1 LNSQRALKSTMKNI
15 FLALILIGLTP
26 KLYAQRPQGG
36 GPGNFTKLKIEGA
49 VIDKETQEP
58 LEYATI
64 SLVNERFPER
74 IQGGITDTKGK
85 FNLEVFPGKYDV
97 TVEYIGFDKIT
108 LKDKMIQSNVDL
120 GTFQLEIAA
129 EALEGVELVGE
140 RTEVEI
146 RLDKR
151 IYNVGKDITVRGGS
165 VADVLDNVPSVS
177 VDVEGNV
184 ALRGNENVRILI
196 NGKPSGLV
204 GLSGPQGLRSLP
216 AESIEKVEVVTSPSA
231 RYEASGTAGILNII
245 LKKEELEGFNGS
257 FIVNGGLPTTY
268 GGNATLNWR
277 TKKMNIFSTTSLRNS
292 ESRGGGIFESE
303 NFNPVSFVN
312 EDRDYQRNRNSVFFN
327 LGAEYYFDDK
337 TSLVVS
343 GFVRKSNNESNN
355 TTEIDNLNSAGVVID
370 QFGRY
375 QFEEELDN
383 SQQLT
388 ANFTKK
394 FDDKGHEL
402 IIEFQT
408 EASGENESDLAENT
422 RTFNQESDTTEDQK
436 RTLLQMDYVW
446 PVNENTQFELGYRGD
461 YSFQE
466 TDYNVFDLL
475 DSGRTVNNQL
485 TNFLGFTQNVNA
497 AYTQFGQKIDKF
509 SYLMGLRMEKTHIEI
524 DQKTADIYKEKD
536 YLDWFP
542 TLNFSF
548 EFTEKENITLG
559 YSRRIRRPRSWS
571 LNPFRSLTS
580 LTFFRQGNPD
590 LDPSYSNLFDFGYL
604 KRWDKFTFNGS
615 VYYQKATQVIERI
628 TESTGAFV
636 VVSEDPLIELPEFR
650 STSVNISENIRT
662 GTEFTLTYTPKR
674 KVRISGNFNI
684 FNSETIGSY
693 KGIALDREIV
703 SWFARINSSFPLPF
717 GINTQ
722 LNGFYFGPRAN
733 AQTESKGVVQ
743 FSGALNKPMFNDK
756 ATLSFRVSDILNS
769 SRRKSTTETAD
780 FRNYTEFQWRQPS
793 YIFTFTYRINERKMD
808 RRRNNRGGQ
817 FDGGGGEEPEF

>member
-1 LNSQRALKSTMKNI
+1 MKNKFFGLL
-15 FLALILIGLTP
+15 FLGLISTLF
-26 KLYAQRPQGG
+26 AQRPQGG
-36 GPGNFTKLKIEGA
+36 GPGNFSKLKLTGI
-49 VIDKETQEP
+49 VVDKETQKP
-58 LEYATI
+58 LEYTTI
-64 SLVNERFPER
+64 SLINKRFPER
-74 IQGGITDTKGK
+74 IQGGITDAKGN
-85 FNLEVFPGKYDV
+85 FNLEVFPGQY
-97 TVEYIGFDKIT
+97 TISIEYIGFDKINIENKV
-108 LKDKMIQSNVDL
+108 LRENEDL
-120 GTFQLEIAA
+120 GRIELEIAA
-129 EALEGVELVGE
+129 ETLQEVELVGE

-177 VDVEGNV
+177 VDVEGNI

-257 FIVNGGLPTTY
+257 FILNGGFPTTY

-277 TKKMNIFSTTSLRNS
+277 TKKLNLFSTTSLRNS

-303 NFNPVSFVN
+303 NFNPVRFVN
-312 EDRDYQRNRNSVFFN
+312 EDRDYQRFRNSIFFN
-327 LGAEYYFDDK
+327 LGAEYFFNDK
-337 TSLVVS
+337 TSLTVS

-355 TTEIDNLNSAGVVID
+355 TTEIENLNASGLVID
-370 QFGRY
+370 RFGRY
-375 QFEEELDN
+375 QFEEEVDN
-383 SQQLT
+383 SQQFT

-408 EASGENESDLAENT
+408 EASGEDESDLAENT
-422 RTFNQESDTTEDQK
+422 STFNQESETLEDQS

-446 PVNENTQFELGYRGD
+446 PVNENTQFELGYRGNF
-461 YSFQE
+461 STQE
-466 TDYNVFDLL
+466 TEYNVFDLL
-475 DSGRTVNNQL
+475 ESGRTPNVQL
-485 TNFLGFTQNVNA
+485 TNFLCFTQNFNA
-497 AYTQFGQKIDKF
+497 AYTQFGQKIEQF

-524 DQKTADIYKEKD
+524 DQRTSNIYKEKD
-536 YLDWFP
+536 YTDWFP
-542 TLNFSF
+542 TLNLSF
-548 EFTEKENITLG
+548 EFSEKENITLG

-580 LTFFRQGNPD
+580 LTFFREGNPD
-590 LDPSYSNLFDFGYL
+590 LDPSYSNLYDLGYL
-604 KRWDKFTFNGS
+604 KRWDKFTFIGS
-615 VYYQKATQVIERI
+615 IYYQKATQVIERI
-628 TESTGAFV
+628 TEATGELV
-636 VVSEDPLIELPEFR
+636 VVSEDPLVELPQFR
-650 STSVNISENIRT
+650 STSINLSENART

-674 KVRISGNFNI
+674 RVRISGNFNI

-693 KGIALDREIV
+693 KGVALDREII
-703 SWFARINSSFPLPF
+703 SWFARLNSSFPIPF

-722 LNGFYFGPRAN
+722 FNGFYFGPRAN
-733 AQTESKGVVQ
+733 AQTESKGVVT
-743 FSGALNKPMFNDK
+743 FSGALNKPLFNDK

-769 SRRKSTTETAD
+769 SKRKSTTETAD
-780 FRNYTEFQWRQPS
+780 FRNYTEFQWRQPT

-808 RRRNNRGGQ
+808 RRRNNRGQNFG
-817 FDGGGGEEPEF
+817 DGDEQPDF

>member
-1 LNSQRALKSTMKNI
+1 MKKN
-15 FLALILIGLTP
+15 LIACLLLGSLIN
-26 KLYAQRPQGG
+26 LYGQRPS
-36 GPGNFTKLKIEGA
+36 GPPNTGNAPKIKITGI
-49 VIDKETQEP
+49 VLDKETQEP
-58 LEYATI
+58 LEYATL
-64 SLVNERFPER
+64 SLVNENFPDR
-74 IQGGITDTKGK
+74 IQGGITDVNGK
-85 FNLEVFPGKYDV
+85 FDLEIFPGKYNV
-97 TVEYIGFDKIT
+97 TIEYIGFDKIT
-108 LKDKMIQSNVDL
+108 LLDRTITNSENFGKFELD
-120 GTFQLEIAA
+120 IAA
-129 EALEGVELVGE
+129 ESLNEVELVGE

-177 VDVEGNV
+177 VDVEGNI

-257 FIVNGGLPTTY
+257 IILNGGFPTTY

-277 TKKMNIFSTTSLRNS
+277 TKKINIFSTTSYRDS

-303 NFNPVSFVN
+303 NFNPVRFVN
-312 EDRDYQRNRNSVFFN
+312 EDRDYERNRKSVFLN
-327 LGAEYYFDDK
+327 LGAEYLFDDN
-337 TSLVVS
+337 TSLTVS
-343 GFVRKSNNESNN
+343 GFIRRSDNGSTN
-355 TTEIDNLNSAGVVID
+355 TTEIENLSANGIIID
-370 QFGRY
+370 RFGRY
-375 QFEEELDN
+375 QFEEEIDD
-383 SQQLT
+383 SQQFT

-394 FDDKGHEL
+394 FNDKGHEL
-402 IIEFQT
+402 VIEFQS
-408 EASGENESDLAENT
+408 EISGEDENDLAENT
-422 RTFNQESDTTEDQK
+422 STFNQESSTTEEQK
-436 RTLLQMDYVW
+436 RTLLQLDYVW
-446 PVNENTQFELGYRGD
+446 PINENTQFELGYRGNF
-461 YSFQE
+461 SFQE

-475 DSGRTVNNQL
+475 DSGKTQNIQL

-497 AYTQFGQKIDKF
+497 AYTQFGQKIDQF

-524 DQKTADIYKEKD
+524 DQKTANIYKEKD
-536 YLDWFP
+536 YTDWFP
-542 TLNFSF
+542 TLNLSY
-548 EFTEKENITLG
+548 EFNEKENVTLG
-559 YSRRIRRPRSWS
+559 YSRRVRRPRSWS

-590 LDPSYSNLFDFGYL
+590 LDPSYSNLVDLGYL

-628 TESTGAFV
+628 TEATGELV
-636 VVSEDPLIELPEFR
+636 VVSQDPLVELPEFR
-650 STSVNISENIRT
+650 STSVNLSENART

-693 KGIALDREIV
+693 KGVPLDREII
-703 SWFARINSSFPLPF
+703 SWFARVNSSFPLPF

-722 LNGFYFGPRAN
+722 LRGFYFGPRAN
-733 AQTESKGVVQ
+733 AQTESKGVLT
-743 FSGALNKPMFNDK
+743 FSGALNKSMFKDK
-756 ATLSFRVSDILNS
+756 ATLSFQASDILNS

-780 FRNYTEFQWRQPS
+780 FRNYTEFQWRRPT
-793 YIFTFTYRINERKMD
+793 YIFTFTYKINERKNQ
-808 RRRNNRGGQ
+808 RRRNNRGDNFDSG
-817 FDGGGGEEPEF
+817 DGGGEDF

>member
-1 LNSQRALKSTMKNI
+1 MKKYFFILFFGLISTLVFSQRPEGST
-15 FLALILIGLTP
+15 AG
-26 KLYAQRPQGG
+26 RPQMKKI
-36 GPGNFTKLKIEGA
+36 KLNGK
-49 VIDKETQEP
+49 VIDQETQEP
-58 LEYATI
+58 LEYATV
-64 SLVNERFPER
+64 SLINKRFPDK
-74 IQGGITDTKGK
+74 IQGGITNARGI
-85 FNLEVFPGKYDV
+85 FNFEIFPGKYDI
-97 TVEYIGFDKIT
+97 TIEYIGFDKIEI
-108 LKDKMIQSNVDL
+108 KDKAIRIEKNL
-120 GTFQLEIAA
+120 GIIPLNIAA
-129 EALEGVELVGE
+129 ESLDEVELIGE

-177 VDVEGNV
+177 VDVEGNIS
-184 ALRGNENVRILI
+184 LRGNDNVRILI

-231 RYEASGTAGILNII
+231 RYEASGTAGILNVI

-257 FIVNGGLPTTY
+257 FNLNGGFPTTY

-277 TKKMNIFSTTSLRNS
+277 TKKLNLFSTTSLRNS

-303 NFNPVSFVN
+303 NFDPIRFVN
-312 EDRDYQRNRNSVFFN
+312 EDREYNRNRKSVFFN
-327 LGAEYYFDDK
+327 LGAEYYFDEK
-337 TSLVVS
+337 TSLTLS
-343 GFVRKSNNESNN
+343 GFVRRSNNESNN
-355 TTEIDNLNSAGVVID
+355 TTEIVNLDAGGLILD

-375 QFEEELDN
+375 QDEEEVDD
-383 SQQLT
+383 SQQFT

-394 FDDKGHEL
+394 FDEKGHEL

-408 EASGENESDLAENT
+408 ETSGEDESDFAENT
-422 RTFNQESDTTEDQK
+422 QTFNQESESLEDQR

-446 PVNENTQFELGYRGD
+446 PINENTQFELGYRGNF
-461 YSFQE
+461 SFQE

-475 DSGRTVNNQL
+475 ELGRTPNTQL

-497 AYTQFGQKIDKF
+497 AYTQFGQKIDDF

-524 DQKTADIYKEKD
+524 DQRTSNIFKEKE
-536 YLDWFP
+536 YTDWFP
-542 TLNFSF
+542 TLNLSY
-548 EFTEKENITLG
+548 EFNEKENITLG

-590 LDPSYSNLFDFGYL
+590 LDPSYSNLVDLGYL

-628 TESTGAFV
+628 TEATGALV
-636 VVSEDPLIELPEFR
+636 VVSQDPLVELPEFR
-650 STSVNISENIRT
+650 STSVNLSENIRT
-662 GTEFTLTYTPKR
+662 GTEFTLTYSPKR
-674 KVRISGNFNI
+674 KVRISSNFNI
-684 FNSETIGSY
+684 FNSETVGTYNGAS
-693 KGIALDREIV
+693 LDREII

-722 LNGFYFGPRAN
+722 LRGFYFGPRAN
-733 AQTESKGVVQ
+733 AQTESKGIFR
-743 FSGALNKPMFNDK
+743 FSGALNKNIFKNK
-756 ATLSFRVSDILNS
+756 GTISFRASDILNS
-769 SRRKSTTETAD
+769 SIRKSTTETAD

-793 YIFTFTYRINERKMD
+793 YILTLTYRINERKMD
-808 RRRNNRGGQ
+808 RKRNRNQGFGGNDEG
-817 FDGGGGEEPEF
+817 DGPGF

>member
-1 LNSQRALKSTMKNI
+1 MKRLIVVLFLFGLSISGFSQQ
-15 FLALILIGLTP
+15 P
-26 KLYAQRPQGG
+26 GG
-36 GPGNFTKLKIEGA
+36 KKFKKIKIEGV
-49 VIDKETQEP
+49 VIDKETQDP
-58 LEYATI
+58 LEYTTI
-64 SLVNERFPER
+64 SLLNDSSPDL
-74 IQGGITDTKGK
+74 IQGGITDKNGK
-85 FNLEVFPGKYDV
+85 FIIEVFPGKYNI
-97 TVEYIGFDKIT
+97 TLEYIGFDKII
-108 LKDKMIQSNVDL
+108 LKDKVISINEDF
-120 GTFQLEIAA
+120 GIFELEIVA
-129 EALEGVELVGE
+129 ESLNEVELVGE

-184 ALRGNENVRILI
+184 ALRGNQNVRILI

-231 RYEASGTAGILNII
+231 RYEASGTAGILNVI

-257 FIVNGGLPTTY
+257 FILNGGAPTTY

-277 TKKMNIFSTTSLRNS
+277 TKKLNIFSTTSLRDS
-292 ESRGGGIFESE
+292 ESRGGGDFKSE
-303 NFNPVSFVN
+303 NFNPVRFVN
-312 EDRDYQRNRNSVFFN
+312 EDRDYQRNRKSIFFN
-327 LGAEYYFDDK
+327 LGAEYYFNDD
-337 TSLVVS
+337 TSLTIS
-343 GFVRKSNNESNN
+343 GFVRTSDNESNN
-355 TTEIDNLNSAGVVID
+355 NTKIDNLNAAGVVVD

-375 QFEEELDN
+375 QFEEEIDN
-383 SQQLT
+383 SQQFT
-388 ANFTKK
+388 TNFTKK

-402 IIEFQT
+402 VIEFQT
-408 EASGENESDLAENT
+408 ESSEEDESDLAENT
-422 RTFNQESDTTEDQK
+422 STFNQESDTFEDQS

-446 PVNENTQFELGYRGD
+446 PVNENTQFEIGYRGD
-461 YSFQE
+461 FSLQE

-475 DSGRTVNNQL
+475 DNGRTPNTEL
-485 TNFLGFTQNVNA
+485 TNFLGFTQKINA
-497 AYTQFGQKIDKF
+497 AYAQFGKKINKF
-509 SYLMGLRMEKTHIEI
+509 SYLIGLRMEKTHIEI
-524 DQKTADIYKEKD
+524 DQKTTKIFKEKD
-536 YLDWFP
+536 YTDWFP

-590 LDPSYSNLFDFGYL
+590 LDPSYSKLFDLGYL
-604 KRWDKFTFNGS
+604 KRWNKFTFNSS

-628 TESTGAFV
+628 TETTGELV
-636 VVSEDPLIELPEFR
+636 VVSVNPLVELPEFR
-650 STSVNISENIRT
+650 STSVNLSENIRT
-662 GTEFTLTYTPKR
+662 GTEFTLTYSPKR
-674 KVRISGNFNI
+674 QVRLSGNFNI
-684 FNSETIGSY
+684 FNSETIGFY
-693 KGIALDREIV
+693 KEVPLDRKII
-703 SWFARINSSFPLPF
+703 SWFMRFNSSFPLAF

-733 AQTESKGVVQ
+733 AQTESKGVVS

-756 ATLSFRVSDILNS
+756 ATLSFRVSDIFNS

-793 YIFTFTYRINERKMD
+793 YVFTFTYRINERKMGK
-808 RRRNNRGGQ
+808 RRNNRRGSLN
-817 FDGGGGEEPEF
+817 DGGEESDF

>member
-1 LNSQRALKSTMKNI
+1 MKNKFFALL
-15 FLALILIGLTP
+15 FLGLISTLF
-26 KLYAQRPQGG
+26 AQRPQGG
-36 GPGNFTKLKIEGA
+36 GPGNFSKLKLTGI
-49 VIDKETQEP
+49 VVDKETQKP
-58 LEYATI
+58 LEYTTI
-64 SLVNERFPER
+64 SLINKRFPER
-74 IQGGITDTKGK
+74 IQGGITDAKGN
-85 FNLEVFPGKYDV
+85 FNLEVFPGQY
-97 TVEYIGFDKIT
+97 TITIEYIGFDKINIENKV
-108 LKDKMIQSNVDL
+108 LRENEDL
-120 GTFQLEIAA
+120 GRIELEIAA
-129 EALEGVELVGE
+129 ETLQEVELVGE

-177 VDVEGNV
+177 VDVEGNI

-257 FIVNGGLPTTY
+257 FILNGGFPTTY

-277 TKKMNIFSTTSLRNS
+277 TKKLNLFSTTSLRNS

-303 NFNPVSFVN
+303 NFNPVRFVN
-312 EDRDYQRNRNSVFFN
+312 EDRDYQRFRNSIFFN
-327 LGAEYYFDDK
+327 LGAEYFFNDK
-337 TSLVVS
+337 TSLTVS

-355 TTEIDNLNSAGVVID
+355 TTEIENLNASGLVID
-370 QFGRY
+370 RFGRY
-375 QFEEELDN
+375 QFEEEVDN
-383 SQQLT
+383 SQQLS

-408 EASGENESDLAENT
+408 EASEEDESDLAENT
-422 RTFNQESDTTEDQK
+422 STFNQESETLEDQS

-461 YSFQE
+461 FSKQE
-466 TDYNVFDLL
+466 TEYNVFDLL
-475 DSGRTVNNQL
+475 ESGRTPNVQL

-497 AYTQFGQKIDKF
+497 AYTQFGQKIEQF
-509 SYLMGLRMEKTHIEI
+509 SYLMGMRMEKTHIEI
-524 DQKTADIYKEKD
+524 DQRTSNIYKEKD
-536 YLDWFP
+536 YTDWFP
-542 TLNFSF
+542 TLNLSF
-548 EFTEKENITLG
+548 EFSEKENITLG

-580 LTFFRQGNPD
+580 LTFFREGNPD
-590 LDPSYSNLFDFGYL
+590 LDPSYSNLYDLGYL

-615 VYYQKATQVIERI
+615 IYYQKATQVIERI
-628 TESTGAFV
+628 TEATGELV
-636 VVSEDPLIELPEFR
+636 VVSEDPLVELPQFR
-650 STSVNISENIRT
+650 STSINLSENART

-674 KVRISGNFNI
+674 RVRISGNFNI

-693 KGIALDREIV
+693 KGVALDREII
-703 SWFARINSSFPLPF
+703 SWFARLNSSFPMPF

-722 LNGFYFGPRAN
+722 FNGFYFGPRAN
-733 AQTESKGVVQ
+733 AQTESKGIVT
-743 FSGALNKPMFNDK
+743 FSGALNKPMLNDK

-769 SRRKSTTETAD
+769 SKRKSTTETAD
-780 FRNYTEFQWRQPS
+780 FRNYTEFQWRQPT
-793 YIFTFTYRINERKMD
+793 YIFTFTYRVNERKMD
-808 RRRNNRGGQ
+808 RRRNNRGQNFG
-817 FDGGGGEEPEF
+817 DGDEQPDF

>member
-1 LNSQRALKSTMKNI
+1 MKKN
-15 FLALILIGLTP
+15 LIACLLLGSLIN
-26 KLYAQRPQGG
+26 LYGQRPS
-36 GPGNFTKLKIEGA
+36 GPPNTGNAPKIKITGI
-49 VIDKETQEP
+49 VLDKETQEP
-58 LEYATI
+58 LEYATL
-64 SLVNERFPER
+64 SLVNENFPDR
-74 IQGGITDTKGK
+74 IQGGITDVNGK
-85 FNLEVFPGKYDV
+85 FDLEIFPGKYNV
-97 TVEYIGFDKIT
+97 TIEYIGFDKIT
-108 LKDKMIQSNVDL
+108 LLDRTITNSENFGKFELD
-120 GTFQLEIAA
+120 IAA
-129 EALEGVELVGE
+129 ESLNEVELVGE

-177 VDVEGNV
+177 VDVEGNI

-257 FIVNGGLPTTY
+257 IILNGGFPTTY

-277 TKKMNIFSTTSLRNS
+277 TKKINIFSTTSYRDS

-303 NFNPVSFVN
+303 NFNPVRFVN
-312 EDRDYQRNRNSVFFN
+312 EDRDYERNRKSVFLN
-327 LGAEYYFDDK
+327 LGAEYLFDDN
-337 TSLVVS
+337 TSLTVS
-343 GFVRKSNNESNN
+343 GFIRRSDNGSTN
-355 TTEIDNLNSAGVVID
+355 TTEIENLSANGIIID
-370 QFGRY
+370 RFGRY
-375 QFEEELDN
+375 QFEQEIDN
-383 SQQLT
+383 SQQFT

-394 FDDKGHEL
+394 FNDKGHEL
-402 IIEFQT
+402 VIEFQS
-408 EASGENESDLAENT
+408 EISGEDENDLAENT
-422 RTFNQESDTTEDQK
+422 STFNQESSTTEEQK
-436 RTLLQMDYVW
+436 RTLLQLDYVL
-446 PVNENTQFELGYRGD
+446 PINENTQFELGYRGNF
-461 YSFQE
+461 SFQE

-475 DSGRTVNNQL
+475 DSGKTQNIQL

-497 AYTQFGQKIDKF
+497 AYTQFGQKIDQF

-524 DQKTADIYKEKD
+524 DQKTANIYKEKD
-536 YLDWFP
+536 YTDWFP
-542 TLNFSF
+542 TLNLSY
-548 EFTEKENITLG
+548 EFNEKENVTLG
-559 YSRRIRRPRSWS
+559 YSRRVRRPRSWS

-590 LDPSYSNLFDFGYL
+590 LDPSYSNLVDLGYL

-628 TESTGAFV
+628 TEATGELV
-636 VVSEDPLIELPEFR
+636 VVSQDPLVELPEFR
-650 STSVNISENIRT
+650 STSVNLSENART

-693 KGIALDREIV
+693 KGVPLDREII
-703 SWFARINSSFPLPF
+703 SWFARVNSSFPLPF

-722 LNGFYFGPRAN
+722 LRGFYFGPRAN
-733 AQTESKGVVQ
+733 AQTESKGVLT
-743 FSGALNKPMFNDK
+743 FSGALNKSMFKDK
-756 ATLSFRVSDILNS
+756 ATLSFQASDILNS

-780 FRNYTEFQWRQPS
+780 FRNYTEFQWRQPT
-793 YIFTFTYRINERKMD
+793 YIFTFTYKINERKNQ
-808 RRRNNRGGQ
+808 RRRNNRGDNFDSG
-817 FDGGGGEEPEF
+817 DGGGEDF

>member
-1 LNSQRALKSTMKNI
+1 MKRLIVALFLFGLSISGFSQQ
-15 FLALILIGLTP
+15 P
-26 KLYAQRPQGG
+26 GG
-36 GPGNFTKLKIEGA
+36 KKFKKIKIEGV
-49 VIDKETQEP
+49 VIDKETQDP
-58 LEYATI
+58 LEYTTI
-64 SLVNERFPER
+64 SLLNDSSPDL
-74 IQGGITDTKGK
+74 IQGGITDKNGK
-85 FNLEVFPGKYDV
+85 FIIEVFPGKYNI
-97 TVEYIGFDKIT
+97 TLEYIGFDKII
-108 LKDKMIQSNVDL
+108 LKDKVISIDEDF
-120 GTFQLEIAA
+120 GIFELEIVT
-129 EALEGVELVGE
+129 ESLNEVELVGE

-184 ALRGNENVRILI
+184 ALRGNQNVRILI

-231 RYEASGTAGILNII
+231 RYEASGTAGILNVI

-257 FIVNGGLPTTY
+257 FILNGGAPTTY

-277 TKKMNIFSTTSLRNS
+277 TKKLNIFSTTSLRDS
-292 ESRGGGIFESE
+292 ESRGGGDFESE
-303 NFNPVSFVN
+303 NFNPVRFVN
-312 EDRDYQRNRNSVFFN
+312 EDRDYQRNRKSIFFN
-327 LGAEYYFDDK
+327 LGAEYYFNDD
-337 TSLVVS
+337 TSLTIS
-343 GFVRKSNNESNN
+343 GFVRTSDNESNN
-355 TTEIDNLNSAGVVID
+355 NTKIDNLNAAGVVVD

-375 QFEEELDN
+375 QFEEEIDN
-383 SQQLT
+383 SQQFT
-388 ANFTKK
+388 TNFTKK

-402 IIEFQT
+402 VIEFQT
-408 EASGENESDLAENT
+408 ESSEEDESDLAENT
-422 RTFNQESDTTEDQK
+422 STFNQESDTFEDQS

-446 PVNENTQFELGYRGD
+446 PVNENTQFEIGYRGD
-461 YSFQE
+461 FSLQE

-475 DSGRTVNNQL
+475 DNGRTPNTEL
-485 TNFLGFTQNVNA
+485 TNFLGFTQKINA
-497 AYTQFGQKIDKF
+497 AYAQFGKKINKF
-509 SYLMGLRMEKTHIEI
+509 SYLIGLRMEKTHIEI
-524 DQKTADIYKEKD
+524 DQKTTKIFKEKD
-536 YLDWFP
+536 YTDWFP

-580 LTFFRQGNPD
+580 LTFFRQGNPN
-590 LDPSYSNLFDFGYL
+590 LDPSYSNLFDLGYL
-604 KRWDKFTFNGS
+604 KRWNKFTFNSS

-628 TESTGAFV
+628 TETTGKLV
-636 VVSEDPLIELPEFR
+636 VVSANPLVELPEFR
-650 STSVNISENIRT
+650 STSVNLSENIRT
-662 GTEFTLTYTPKR
+662 GTEFTLTYSPKR
-674 KVRISGNFNI
+674 QVRLSGNFNI
-684 FNSETIGSY
+684 FNSETIGFY
-693 KGIALDREIV
+693 KEVPLDRKIV
-703 SWFARINSSFPLPF
+703 SWFMRFNSSFPLAF

-733 AQTESKGVVQ
+733 AQTESKGVVS

-756 ATLSFRVSDILNS
+756 ATLSFRVSDIFNS

-793 YIFTFTYRINERKMD
+793 YVFTFTYRINERKMGK
-808 RRRNNRGGQ
+808 RRNNRRGSLN
-817 FDGGGGEEPEF
+817 DGGEESDF

>member
-1 LNSQRALKSTMKNI
+1 MKKYFFILFFGLISTLVFSQRPEGST
-15 FLALILIGLTP
+15 AG
-26 KLYAQRPQGG
+26 RPQMKKI
-36 GPGNFTKLKIEGA
+36 KLNGK
-49 VIDKETQEP
+49 VIDQETQEP
-58 LEYATI
+58 LEYATV
-64 SLVNERFPER
+64 SLINKRFPDK
-74 IQGGITDTKGK
+74 IQGGITNARGI
-85 FNLEVFPGKYDV
+85 FNFEIFPGKYDI
-97 TVEYIGFDKIT
+97 TIEYIGFDKIEI
-108 LKDKMIQSNVDL
+108 KDKAIRIEENL
-120 GTFQLEIAA
+120 GIIPLNIAA
-129 EALEGVELVGE
+129 ESLDEVELIGE

-177 VDVEGNV
+177 VDVEGNIS
-184 ALRGNENVRILI
+184 LRGNDNVRILI

-231 RYEASGTAGILNII
+231 RYEASGTAGILNVI

-257 FIVNGGLPTTY
+257 FNLNGGFPTTY

-277 TKKMNIFSTTSLRNS
+277 TKKLNLFSTTSLRNS

-303 NFNPVSFVN
+303 NFDPIRFVN
-312 EDRDYQRNRNSVFFN
+312 EDREYNRNRKSVFFN
-327 LGAEYYFDDK
+327 LGAEYYFDEK
-337 TSLVVS
+337 TSLTLS
-343 GFVRKSNNESNN
+343 GFVRRSNNESNN
-355 TTEIDNLNSAGVVID
+355 TTEIVNLDAGGLILD

-375 QFEEELDN
+375 QDEEEVDD
-383 SQQLT
+383 SQQFT

-394 FDDKGHEL
+394 FDEKGHEL

-408 EASGENESDLAENT
+408 ETSGEDESDFAENT
-422 RTFNQESDTTEDQK
+422 QTFNQESESLEDQR

-446 PVNENTQFELGYRGD
+446 PINENTQFELGYRGNF
-461 YSFQE
+461 SFQE

-475 DSGRTVNNQL
+475 ELGRTPNTQL

-497 AYTQFGQKIDKF
+497 AYTQFGQKIDDF

-524 DQKTADIYKEKD
+524 DQRTSNIFKEKE
-536 YLDWFP
+536 YTDWFP
-542 TLNFSF
+542 TLNLSY
-548 EFTEKENITLG
+548 EFNEKENITLG

-590 LDPSYSNLFDFGYL
+590 LDPSYSNLVDLGYL

-628 TESTGAFV
+628 TEATGALV
-636 VVSEDPLIELPEFR
+636 VVSQDPLVELPEFR
-650 STSVNISENIRT
+650 STSVNLSENIRT
-662 GTEFTLTYTPKR
+662 GTEFTLTYSPKR
-674 KVRISGNFNI
+674 KVRISSNFNI
-684 FNSETIGSY
+684 FNSETVGTYNGAS
-693 KGIALDREIV
+693 LDREII

-722 LNGFYFGPRAN
+722 LRGFYFGPRAN
-733 AQTESKGVVQ
+733 AQTESKGIFR
-743 FSGALNKPMFNDK
+743 FSGALNKNIFKNK
-756 ATLSFRVSDILNS
+756 GTISFRASDILNS
-769 SRRKSTTETAD
+769 SIRKSTTETAD

-793 YIFTFTYRINERKMD
+793 YILTLTYRINERKMD
-808 RRRNNRGGQ
+808 RKRNRNQGFGGNDEG
-817 FDGGGGEEPEF
+817 DGPGF

>member
-1 LNSQRALKSTMKNI
+1 MKNKFFSLL
-15 FLALILIGLTP
+15 FLGLISTLF
-26 KLYAQRPQGG
+26 AQRPQGG
-36 GPGNFTKLKIEGA
+36 GPGNFSKLKLTGI
-49 VIDKETQEP
+49 VVDKETQKP
-58 LEYATI
+58 LEYTTI
-64 SLVNERFPER
+64 SLINKRFPER
-74 IQGGITDTKGK
+74 IQGGITDAKGN
-85 FNLEVFPGKYDV
+85 FNLEVFPGQY
-97 TVEYIGFDKIT
+97 TISIEYIGFDKINIENKV
-108 LKDKMIQSNVDL
+108 LRENEDL
-120 GTFQLEIAA
+120 GRIELEIAA
-129 EALEGVELVGE
+129 ETLQEVELVGE

-177 VDVEGNV
+177 VDVEGNI

-257 FIVNGGLPTTY
+257 FILNGGFPTTY

-277 TKKMNIFSTTSLRNS
+277 TKKLNLFSTTSLRNS

-303 NFNPVSFVN
+303 NFNPVRFVN
-312 EDRDYQRNRNSVFFN
+312 EDRDYQRFRNSIFFN
-327 LGAEYYFDDK
+327 LGAEYFFNDK
-337 TSLVVS
+337 TSLTVS

-355 TTEIDNLNSAGVVID
+355 TTEIENLNASGLVID
-370 QFGRY
+370 RFGRY
-375 QFEEELDN
+375 QFEEEVDN
-383 SQQLT
+383 SQQFT

-408 EASGENESDLAENT
+408 EASGEDESDLAENT
-422 RTFNQESDTTEDQK
+422 STFNQESETLEDQS

-446 PVNENTQFELGYRGD
+446 PVNENTQFELGYRGNF
-461 YSFQE
+461 STQE
-466 TDYNVFDLL
+466 TEYNVFDLL
-475 DSGRTVNNQL
+475 ESGRTPNVQL

-497 AYTQFGQKIDKF
+497 AYTQFGQKIEQF

-524 DQKTADIYKEKD
+524 DQRTSNIYKEKD
-536 YLDWFP
+536 YTDWFP
-542 TLNFSF
+542 TLNLSF
-548 EFTEKENITLG
+548 EFSEKENITLG

-580 LTFFRQGNPD
+580 LTFFREGNPD
-590 LDPSYSNLFDFGYL
+590 LDPSYSNLYDLGYL
-604 KRWDKFTFNGS
+604 KRWDKFTFIGS
-615 VYYQKATQVIERI
+615 IYYQKATQVIERI
-628 TESTGAFV
+628 TEATGELV
-636 VVSEDPLIELPEFR
+636 VVSEDPLVELPQFR
-650 STSVNISENIRT
+650 STSINLSENART

-674 KVRISGNFNI
+674 RVRISGNFNI

-693 KGIALDREIV
+693 KGVALDREII
-703 SWFARINSSFPLPF
+703 SWFARLNSSFPIPF

-722 LNGFYFGPRAN
+722 FNGFYFGPRAN
-733 AQTESKGVVQ
+733 AQTESKGVVT
-743 FSGALNKPMFNDK
+743 FSGALNKPLFNDK

-769 SRRKSTTETAD
+769 SKRKSTTETAD
-780 FRNYTEFQWRQPS
+780 FRNYTEFQWRQPT

-808 RRRNNRGGQ
+808 RRRNNRGQNFG
-817 FDGGGGEEPEF
+817 DGDEQPDF

>member
-1 LNSQRALKSTMKNI
+1 MKRLIVILFLFGLSISGFSQQ
-15 FLALILIGLTP
+15 P
-26 KLYAQRPQGG
+26 GG
-36 GPGNFTKLKIEGA
+36 KKFKKIKIEGV
-49 VIDKETQEP
+49 VIDKETQDP
-58 LEYATI
+58 LEYTTI
-64 SLVNERFPER
+64 SLLNDSSPDL
-74 IQGGITDTKGK
+74 IQGGITDKNGK
-85 FNLEVFPGKYDV
+85 FIIEVFPGKYNI
-97 TVEYIGFDKIT
+97 TLEYIGFDKII
-108 LKDKMIQSNVDL
+108 LKDKVISINEDF
-120 GTFQLEIAA
+120 GIFELEIVA
-129 EALEGVELVGE
+129 ESLNEVELVGE

-184 ALRGNENVRILI
+184 ALRGNQNVRILI

-231 RYEASGTAGILNII
+231 RYEASGTAGILNVI

-257 FIVNGGLPTTY
+257 FILNGGAPTTY

-277 TKKMNIFSTTSLRNS
+277 TKKLNIFSTTSLRDS
-292 ESRGGGIFESE
+292 ESRGGGDFESE
-303 NFNPVSFVN
+303 NFNPVRFVN
-312 EDRDYQRNRNSVFFN
+312 EDRDYQRNRKSIFFN
-327 LGAEYYFDDK
+327 LGAEYYFNDD
-337 TSLVVS
+337 TSLTIS
-343 GFVRKSNNESNN
+343 GFVRTSDNESNN
-355 TTEIDNLNSAGVVID
+355 NTKIDNLNAAGVVVD

-375 QFEEELDN
+375 QFEEEIDN
-383 SQQLT
+383 SQQFT
-388 ANFTKK
+388 TNFTKK

-402 IIEFQT
+402 VIEFQT
-408 EASGENESDLAENT
+408 ESSEEDESDLAENT
-422 RTFNQESDTTEDQK
+422 STFNQESDTFEDQS

-446 PVNENTQFELGYRGD
+446 PVNENSQFEIGYRGD
-461 YSFQE
+461 FSLQE

-475 DSGRTVNNQL
+475 DNGRTPNTEL
-485 TNFLGFTQNVNA
+485 TNFLGFTQKINA
-497 AYTQFGQKIDKF
+497 AYAQFGKKINKF
-509 SYLMGLRMEKTHIEI
+509 SYLIGLRMEKTHIEI
-524 DQKTADIYKEKD
+524 DQKTAKIFKEKD
-536 YLDWFP
+536 YTDWFP

-590 LDPSYSNLFDFGYL
+590 LDPSYSNLFDLGYL
-604 KRWDKFTFNGS
+604 KRWNKFTFNSS

-628 TESTGAFV
+628 TETTGELV
-636 VVSEDPLIELPEFR
+636 VVSVNPLVELPEFR
-650 STSVNISENIRT
+650 STSVNLSENIRT
-662 GTEFTLTYTPKR
+662 GTEFTLTYSPKR
-674 KVRISGNFNI
+674 QVRLSGNFNV
-684 FNSETIGSY
+684 FNSETIGFY
-693 KGIALDREIV
+693 KEVPLDRKIV
-703 SWFARINSSFPLPF
+703 SWFMRFNSSFPLAF

-733 AQTESKGVVQ
+733 AQTESKGVVS

-756 ATLSFRVSDILNS
+756 ATLSFRVSDIFNS

-793 YIFTFTYRINERKMD
+793 YVFTFTYRINERKMGK
-808 RRRNNRGGQ
+808 RRNNRRGSLN
-817 FDGGGGEEPEF
+817 DGGEESDF

>member
-1 LNSQRALKSTMKNI
+1 MKKN
-15 FLALILIGLTP
+15 LIACLLLGSLIN
-26 KLYAQRPQGG
+26 LYGQRPS
-36 GPGNFTKLKIEGA
+36 GPPNTGNAPKIKITGI
-49 VIDKETQEP
+49 VLDKETQEP
-58 LEYATI
+58 LEYATL
-64 SLVNERFPER
+64 SLVNENFPDR
-74 IQGGITDTKGK
+74 IQGGITDVNGK
-85 FNLEVFPGKYDV
+85 FDLEIFPGKYNV
-97 TVEYIGFDKIT
+97 TIEYIGFDKIT
-108 LKDKMIQSNVDL
+108 LLDRTITNSENFGKFELD
-120 GTFQLEIAA
+120 IAA
-129 EALEGVELVGE
+129 ESLNEVELVGE

-177 VDVEGNV
+177 VDVEGNI

-257 FIVNGGLPTTY
+257 IILNGGFPTTY

-277 TKKMNIFSTTSLRNS
+277 TKKINIFSTTSYRDS

-303 NFNPVSFVN
+303 NFNPVRFVN
-312 EDRDYQRNRNSVFFN
+312 EDRDYERNRKSVFLN
-327 LGAEYYFDDK
+327 LGAEYLFDDN
-337 TSLVVS
+337 TSLTVS
-343 GFVRKSNNESNN
+343 GFIRRSDNGSTN
-355 TTEIDNLNSAGVVID
+355 TTEIENLSANGIIID
-370 QFGRY
+370 RFGRY
-375 QFEEELDN
+375 QFEEEIDN
-383 SQQLT
+383 SQQFT

-394 FDDKGHEL
+394 FNDKGHEL
-402 IIEFQT
+402 VIEFQS
-408 EASGENESDLAENT
+408 EISGEDENDLAENT
-422 RTFNQESDTTEDQK
+422 STFNQESSTTEEQK
-436 RTLLQMDYVW
+436 RTLLQLDYVW
-446 PVNENTQFELGYRGD
+446 PINENTQFELGYRGNF
-461 YSFQE
+461 SFQE

-475 DSGRTVNNQL
+475 DSGKTQNIQL

-497 AYTQFGQKIDKF
+497 AYTQFGQKIDQF

-524 DQKTADIYKEKD
+524 DQKTANIYKEKD
-536 YLDWFP
+536 YTDWFP
-542 TLNFSF
+542 TLNLSY
-548 EFTEKENITLG
+548 EFNEKENVTIG
-559 YSRRIRRPRSWS
+559 YSRRVRRPRSWS

-590 LDPSYSNLFDFGYL
+590 LDPSYSNLVDLGYL

-628 TESTGAFV
+628 TEATGELV
-636 VVSEDPLIELPEFR
+636 VVSQDPLVELPEFR
-650 STSVNISENIRT
+650 STSVNLSENDRT

-693 KGIALDREIV
+693 KGVPLDREII
-703 SWFARINSSFPLPF
+703 SWFARVNSSFPLPF

-722 LNGFYFGPRAN
+722 LRGFYFGPRAN
-733 AQTESKGVVQ
+733 AQTESKGVLT
-743 FSGALNKPMFNDK
+743 FSGALNKSMFKDK
-756 ATLSFRVSDILNS
+756 ATLSFQASDILNS

-780 FRNYTEFQWRQPS
+780 FRNYTEFQWRRPT
-793 YIFTFTYRINERKMD
+793 YIFTFTYKINERKNQ
-808 RRRNNRGGQ
+808 RRRNNRGDNFDSG
-817 FDGGGGEEPEF
+817 DGGGEDF

>member
-1 LNSQRALKSTMKNI
+1 MKNKFFALL
-15 FLALILIGLTP
+15 FLGLISTLF
-26 KLYAQRPQGG
+26 AQRPQGG
-36 GPGNFTKLKIEGA
+36 GPGNFSKLKLTGI
-49 VIDKETQEP
+49 VVDKETQEP

-64 SLVNERFPER
+64 SLINKRFPER
-74 IQGGITDTKGK
+74 IQGGITDAKGN
-85 FNLEVFPGKYDV
+85 FNLEVFPGQY
-97 TVEYIGFDKIT
+97 TISIEYIGFDKINIENKV
-108 LKDKMIQSNVDL
+108 LRENEDL
-120 GTFQLEIAA
+120 GRIELEIAA
-129 EALEGVELVGE
+129 ETLQEVELVGE

-177 VDVEGNV
+177 VDVEGNI

-257 FIVNGGLPTTY
+257 FILNGGFPTTY

-277 TKKMNIFSTTSLRNS
+277 TKKLNLFSTTSLRNS

-303 NFNPVSFVN
+303 NFNPVRFVN
-312 EDRDYQRNRNSVFFN
+312 EDRDYQRFRNSIFFN
-327 LGAEYYFDDK
+327 LGAEYFFNDK
-337 TSLVVS
+337 TSLTVS

-355 TTEIDNLNSAGVVID
+355 TTEIENLNASGLVID
-370 QFGRY
+370 RFGRY
-375 QFEEELDN
+375 QFEEEVDN
-383 SQQLT
+383 SQQFT

-408 EASGENESDLAENT
+408 EASGEDESDLAENT
-422 RTFNQESDTTEDQK
+422 STFNQESETLEDQS

-446 PVNENTQFELGYRGD
+446 PVNENTQFELGYRGNF
-461 YSFQE
+461 STQE
-466 TDYNVFDLL
+466 TEYNVFDLL
-475 DSGRTVNNQL
+475 ESGRTPNVQL

-497 AYTQFGQKIDKF
+497 AYTQFGQKIEQF

-524 DQKTADIYKEKD
+524 DQRTSNIYKEKD
-536 YLDWFP
+536 YTDWFP
-542 TLNFSF
+542 TLNLSF
-548 EFTEKENITLG
+548 EFSEKENITLG

-580 LTFFRQGNPD
+580 LTFFREGNPD
-590 LDPSYSNLFDFGYL
+590 LDPSYSNLYDLGYL

-615 VYYQKATQVIERI
+615 IYYQKATQVIERI
-628 TESTGAFV
+628 TEATGELV
-636 VVSEDPLIELPEFR
+636 VVSEDPLVELPQFR
-650 STSVNISENIRT
+650 STSINLSENART

-674 KVRISGNFNI
+674 RVRISGNFNI

-693 KGIALDREIV
+693 KGVALDREII
-703 SWFARINSSFPLPF
+703 SWFARLNSSFPIPF

-722 LNGFYFGPRAN
+722 FNGFYFGPRAN
-733 AQTESKGVVQ
+733 AQTESKGVVT
-743 FSGALNKPMFNDK
+743 FSGALNKPLFNDK

-769 SRRKSTTETAD
+769 SKRKSTTETAD
-780 FRNYTEFQWRQPS
+780 FRNYTEFQWRQPT

-808 RRRNNRGGQ
+808 RRRNNRGQ
-817 FDGGGGEEPEF
+817 NFGGGDEQPDF

>member
-1 LNSQRALKSTMKNI
+1 MKRLIVVLFLFGLSISGFSQQ
-15 FLALILIGLTP
+15 P
-26 KLYAQRPQGG
+26 GG
-36 GPGNFTKLKIEGA
+36 KKFKKIKIEGV
-49 VIDKETQEP
+49 VIDKETQDP
-58 LEYATI
+58 LEYTTI
-64 SLVNERFPER
+64 SLLNDSSPDL
-74 IQGGITDTKGK
+74 IQGGITDKNGK
-85 FNLEVFPGKYDV
+85 FIIEVFPGKYNI
-97 TVEYIGFDKIT
+97 TLEYIGFDKII
-108 LKDKMIQSNVDL
+108 LKDKVISINEDF
-120 GTFQLEIAA
+120 GIFELEIVA
-129 EALEGVELVGE
+129 ESLNEVELVGE

-184 ALRGNENVRILI
+184 ALRGNQNVRILI

-231 RYEASGTAGILNII
+231 RYEASGTAGILNVI

-257 FIVNGGLPTTY
+257 FILNGGAPTTY

-277 TKKMNIFSTTSLRNS
+277 TKKLNIFSTTSLRDS
-292 ESRGGGIFESE
+292 ESRGGGDFESE
-303 NFNPVSFVN
+303 NFNPVRFVN
-312 EDRDYQRNRNSVFFN
+312 EDRDYQRNRKSIFFN
-327 LGAEYYFDDK
+327 LGAEYYFNDD
-337 TSLVVS
+337 TSLTIS
-343 GFVRKSNNESNN
+343 GFVRTSDNESNN
-355 TTEIDNLNSAGVVID
+355 NTKIDNLNAAGVVVD

-375 QFEEELDN
+375 QFEEEIDN
-383 SQQLT
+383 SQQFT
-388 ANFTKK
+388 TNFTKK

-402 IIEFQT
+402 VIEFQT
-408 EASGENESDLAENT
+408 ESSEEDESDLAENT
-422 RTFNQESDTTEDQK
+422 STFNQESDTFEDQS

-446 PVNENTQFELGYRGD
+446 PVNENTQFEIGYRGD
-461 YSFQE
+461 FSLQE

-475 DSGRTVNNQL
+475 DNGRTPNTEL
-485 TNFLGFTQNVNA
+485 TNFLGFTQKINA
-497 AYTQFGQKIDKF
+497 AYAQFGKKINKF
-509 SYLMGLRMEKTHIEI
+509 SYLIGLRMEKTHIEI
-524 DQKTADIYKEKD
+524 DQKTAKIFKEKD
-536 YLDWFP
+536 YTDWFP

-580 LTFFRQGNPD
+580 LTFFRQGNPN
-590 LDPSYSNLFDFGYL
+590 LDPSYSNLFDLGYL
-604 KRWDKFTFNGS
+604 KRWNKFTFNSS

-628 TESTGAFV
+628 TETTGELV
-636 VVSEDPLIELPEFR
+636 VVSVNPLVELPEFR
-650 STSVNISENIRT
+650 STSVNLSENIRT
-662 GTEFTLTYTPKR
+662 GTEFTLTYSPKR
-674 KVRISGNFNI
+674 QVRLSGNFNI
-684 FNSETIGSY
+684 FNSETIGFY
-693 KGIALDREIV
+693 KEVPLDRKIV
-703 SWFARINSSFPLPF
+703 SWFMRFNSSFPLAF

-733 AQTESKGVVQ
+733 AQTESKGVVS

-756 ATLSFRVSDILNS
+756 ATLSFRVSDIFNS

-793 YIFTFTYRINERKMD
+793 YVFTFTYRINERKMGK
-808 RRRNNRGGQ
+808 RRNNRRGSLN
-817 FDGGGGEEPEF
+817 DGGEESDF

>member
-1 LNSQRALKSTMKNI
+1 MKNKFFALL
-15 FLALILIGLTP
+15 FLGLISTLF
-26 KLYAQRPQGG
+26 AQRPQGG
-36 GPGNFTKLKIEGA
+36 GPGNFSKLKLTGI
-49 VIDKETQEP
+49 VLDKETQEP

-64 SLVNERFPER
+64 SLINKRFPER
-74 IQGGITDTKGK
+74 IQGGITDAKGN
-85 FNLEVFPGKYDV
+85 FNLEVFPGQY
-97 TVEYIGFDKIT
+97 TITIEYIGFDKINIENKV
-108 LKDKMIQSNVDL
+108 LRENEDL
-120 GTFQLEIAA
+120 GRIELEIAA
-129 EALEGVELVGE
+129 ETLQEVELVGE

-177 VDVEGNV
+177 VDVEGNI

-257 FIVNGGLPTTY
+257 FILNGGYPTTY

-277 TKKMNIFSTTSLRNS
+277 TKKLNLFSTTSLRNS

-303 NFNPVSFVN
+303 NFNPVRFVN
-312 EDRDYQRNRNSVFFN
+312 EDRDYQRFRNSIFFN
-327 LGAEYYFDDK
+327 LGAEYFFNDK
-337 TSLVVS
+337 TSLTVS

-355 TTEIDNLNSAGVVID
+355 TTEIENLNASGLVID
-370 QFGRY
+370 RFGRY
-375 QFEEELDN
+375 QFEEEVDN
-383 SQQLT
+383 SQQLS

-408 EASGENESDLAENT
+408 EASGEDESDLAENT
-422 RTFNQESDTTEDQK
+422 STFNQESETLEDQS

-461 YSFQE
+461 FSTQE
-466 TDYNVFDLL
+466 TEYNVFDLL
-475 DSGRTVNNQL
+475 ESGRTPNVQL

-497 AYTQFGQKIDKF
+497 AYTQFGQKIEQF
-509 SYLMGLRMEKTHIEI
+509 SYLMGMRMEKTHIEI
-524 DQKTADIYKEKD
+524 DQRTSNIYKEKD
-536 YLDWFP
+536 YTDWFP
-542 TLNFSF
+542 TLNLSF
-548 EFTEKENITLG
+548 EFSEKENITLG

-580 LTFFRQGNPD
+580 LTFFREGNPD
-590 LDPSYSNLFDFGYL
+590 LDPSYSNLYDLGYL

-615 VYYQKATQVIERI
+615 IYYQKATQVIERI
-628 TESTGAFV
+628 TEATGELV
-636 VVSEDPLIELPEFR
+636 LVSEDPLVELPQFR
-650 STSVNISENIRT
+650 STSINLSENART

-674 KVRISGNFNI
+674 RVRISGNFNI

-693 KGIALDREIV
+693 KGVALDREII
-703 SWFARINSSFPLPF
+703 SWFARLNSSFPMPF

-722 LNGFYFGPRAN
+722 FNGFYFGPRAN
-733 AQTESKGVVQ
+733 AQTESKGIVT
-743 FSGALNKPMFNDK
+743 FSGALNKPMLNDK

-769 SRRKSTTETAD
+769 SKRKSTTETAD
-780 FRNYTEFQWRQPS
+780 FRNYTEFQWRQPT
-793 YIFTFTYRINERKMD
+793 YIFTFSYRVNERKMD
-808 RRRNNRGGQ
+808 RRRNNSRQNFG
-817 FDGGGGEEPEF
+817 DGDEQPDF

>member
-1 LNSQRALKSTMKNI
+1 MKRLIVVLFLFGLSISGFSQQ
-15 FLALILIGLTP
+15 P
-26 KLYAQRPQGG
+26 GG
-36 GPGNFTKLKIEGA
+36 KKFKKIKIEGV
-49 VIDKETQEP
+49 VIDKETQDP
-58 LEYATI
+58 LEYTTI
-64 SLVNERFPER
+64 SLLNDSSPDL
-74 IQGGITDTKGK
+74 IQGGITDKNGK
-85 FNLEVFPGKYDV
+85 FIIEVFPGKYNI
-97 TVEYIGFDKIT
+97 TLEYIGFDKII
-108 LKDKMIQSNVDL
+108 LKDKVISINEDF
-120 GTFQLEIAA
+120 GIFELEIVA
-129 EALEGVELVGE
+129 ESLNEVELVGE

-184 ALRGNENVRILI
+184 ALRGNQNVRILI

-216 AESIEKVEVVTSPSA
+216 AESIDKVEVVTSPSA
-231 RYEASGTAGILNII
+231 RYEASGTAGILNVI

-257 FIVNGGLPTTY
+257 FILNGGAPTTY

-277 TKKMNIFSTTSLRNS
+277 TKKLNIFSTTSLRDS
-292 ESRGGGIFESE
+292 ESRGGGDFESE
-303 NFNPVSFVN
+303 NFNPVRFVN
-312 EDRDYQRNRNSVFFN
+312 EDRDYQRNRKSIFFN
-327 LGAEYYFDDK
+327 LGAEYYFNDD
-337 TSLVVS
+337 TSLTIS
-343 GFVRKSNNESNN
+343 GFVRTSDNESNN
-355 TTEIDNLNSAGVVID
+355 NTKIDNLNAAGVVVD

-375 QFEEELDN
+375 QFEEEIDN
-383 SQQLT
+383 SQQFT
-388 ANFTKK
+388 TNFTKK

-402 IIEFQT
+402 VIEFQT
-408 EASGENESDLAENT
+408 ESSEEDESDLAENT
-422 RTFNQESDTTEDQK
+422 STFNQESDTFEDQS

-446 PVNENTQFELGYRGD
+446 PINENTQFEIGYRGD
-461 YSFQE
+461 FSLQE

-475 DSGRTVNNQL
+475 DNGRTPNTEL
-485 TNFLGFTQNVNA
+485 TNFLGFTQKINA
-497 AYTQFGQKIDKF
+497 AYAQFGKKINKF
-509 SYLMGLRMEKTHIEI
+509 SYLIGLRMEKTHIVI
-524 DQKTADIYKEKD
+524 DQKTTKIFKEKD
-536 YLDWFP
+536 YTDWFP

-590 LDPSYSNLFDFGYL
+590 LDPSYSKLFDLGYL
-604 KRWDKFTFNGS
+604 KRWNKFTFNSS

-628 TESTGAFV
+628 TETTGELV
-636 VVSEDPLIELPEFR
+636 VVSVNPLVELPEFR
-650 STSVNISENIRT
+650 STSVNLSENIRT
-662 GTEFTLTYTPKR
+662 GTEFTLTYSPKR
-674 KVRISGNFNI
+674 QVRLSGNFNI
-684 FNSETIGSY
+684 FNSETIGFY
-693 KGIALDREIV
+693 KGIPLDRKIV
-703 SWFARINSSFPLPF
+703 SWFMRFNSSFPLAF

-733 AQTESKGVVQ
+733 AQTESKGVVS

-756 ATLSFRVSDILNS
+756 ATLSFRVSDIFNS

-793 YIFTFTYRINERKMD
+793 YVFTFTYRINERKMGK
-808 RRRNNRGGQ
+808 RRNNRRGSLN
-817 FDGGGGEEPEF
+817 DGGEESGF

>member
-1 LNSQRALKSTMKNI
+1 MKKN
-15 FLALILIGLTP
+15 LIACLLLGSLIN
-26 KLYAQRPQGG
+26 LYGQRPS
-36 GPGNFTKLKIEGA
+36 GPPNTGNAPKIKITGI
-49 VIDKETQEP
+49 VLDKETQEP
-58 LEYATI
+58 LEYATL
-64 SLVNERFPER
+64 SLVNENFPDR
-74 IQGGITDTKGK
+74 IQGGITDVNGK
-85 FNLEVFPGKYDV
+85 FDLEIFPGKYNV
-97 TVEYIGFDKIT
+97 TIEYIGFDKIT
-108 LKDKMIQSNVDL
+108 LLDRTITNSENFGKFELD
-120 GTFQLEIAA
+120 IAA
-129 EALEGVELVGE
+129 ESLNEVELVGE

-177 VDVEGNV
+177 VDVEGNI

-257 FIVNGGLPTTY
+257 IILNGGFPTTY

-277 TKKMNIFSTTSLRNS
+277 TKKINIFSTTSYRDS

-303 NFNPVSFVN
+303 NFNPVRFVN
-312 EDRDYQRNRNSVFFN
+312 EDRDYERNRKSVFLN
-327 LGAEYYFDDK
+327 LGAEYLFDDN
-337 TSLVVS
+337 TSLTVS
-343 GFVRKSNNESNN
+343 GFIRRSDNGSTN
-355 TTEIDNLNSAGVVID
+355 TTEIENLSANGIIID
-370 QFGRY
+370 RFGRY
-375 QFEEELDN
+375 QFEEEIDN
-383 SQQLT
+383 SQQFT

-394 FDDKGHEL
+394 FNDKGHEL
-402 IIEFQT
+402 VIEFQS
-408 EASGENESDLAENT
+408 EISGEDENDLAENT
-422 RTFNQESDTTEDQK
+422 STFNQESSTTEEQK
-436 RTLLQMDYVW
+436 RTLLQLDYVW
-446 PVNENTQFELGYRGD
+446 PINENTQFELGYRGNF
-461 YSFQE
+461 SFQE

-475 DSGRTVNNQL
+475 DSGKTQNIQL

-497 AYTQFGQKIDKF
+497 AYTQFGQKIDQF

-524 DQKTADIYKEKD
+524 DQKTANIYKEKD
-536 YLDWFP
+536 YTDWFP
-542 TLNFSF
+542 TLNLSY
-548 EFTEKENITLG
+548 EFNEKENVTIG
-559 YSRRIRRPRSWS
+559 YSRRVRRPRSWS

-590 LDPSYSNLFDFGYL
+590 LDPSYSNLVDLGYL

-628 TESTGAFV
+628 TEATGELV
-636 VVSEDPLIELPEFR
+636 VVSQDPLVELPEFR
-650 STSVNISENIRT
+650 STSVNLSENART

-693 KGIALDREIV
+693 KGVPLDREII
-703 SWFARINSSFPLPF
+703 SWFARVNSSFPLPF

-722 LNGFYFGPRAN
+722 LRGFYFGPRAN
-733 AQTESKGVVQ
+733 AQTESKGVLT
-743 FSGALNKPMFNDK
+743 FSGALNKSMFKDK
-756 ATLSFRVSDILNS
+756 ATLSFQASDILNS

-780 FRNYTEFQWRQPS
+780 FRNYTEFQWRRPT
-793 YIFTFTYRINERKMD
+793 YIFTFTYKINERKNQ

-817 FDGGGGEEPEF
+817 L

>member
-1 LNSQRALKSTMKNI
+1 MNRLIVAL
-15 FLALILIGLTP
+15 FLFGLTFSGFSQ
-26 KLYAQRPQGG
+26 LQVGR
-36 GPGNFTKLKIEGA
+36 NFKKIKIEGI
-49 VIDKETQEP
+49 VVDKKTQEP
-58 LEYATI
+58 LEYTTI
-64 SLVNERFPER
+64 SLLTDRFPGR

-85 FNLEVFPGKYDV
+85 FILEVFPGKYNI
-97 TVEYIGFDKIT
+97 TLEYIGFDKIT
-108 LKDKMIQSNVDL
+108 LEDKVIRTDEDF
-120 GTFQLEIAA
+120 GTFELEVTA
-129 EALEGVELVGE
+129 ESLNEVELVGE
-140 RTEVEI
+140 RTQVEI

-151 IYNVGKDITVRGGS
+151 IYNVGKDITVQGGS
-165 VADVLDNVPSVS
+165 VADVLDNIPSVS

-184 ALRGNENVRILI
+184 ALRGNQNVRILI

-231 RYEASGTAGILNII
+231 RYEASGTAGILNVI

-257 FIVNGGLPTTY
+257 FILNGGFPTTY

-277 TKKMNIFSTTSLRNS
+277 TKKLNFFSTTSLRNS

-303 NFNPVSFVN
+303 NFNPVRFVN
-312 EDRDYQRNRNSVFFN
+312 EGRDYQRNRKSIFFN
-327 LGAEYYFDDK
+327 LGAEYYFNDD
-337 TSLVVS
+337 TSLTVS
-343 GFVRKSNNESNN
+343 GFVRKSDNESNN
-355 TTEIDNLNSAGVVID
+355 NTKIDNLNAAGVVVD

-375 QFEEELDN
+375 QFEEEIDN
-383 SQQLT
+383 SQQFT

-408 EASGENESDLAENT
+408 ESSEEDESDLAENT
-422 RTFNQESDTTEDQK
+422 STFNQESDTFEDQN

-446 PVNENTQFELGYRGD
+446 PVNQNTQFELGYRGD
-461 YSFQE
+461 FSLQK

-475 DSGRTVNNQL
+475 DSGRTPNIQL
-485 TNFLGFTQNVNA
+485 TNFLGFTQNINA
-497 AYTQFGQKIDKF
+497 AYTQFGQKINKF
-509 SYLMGLRMEKTHIEI
+509 YYLIGLRMEKTHIEI
-524 DQKTADIYKEKD
+524 DQKTANIFKEKD
-536 YLDWFP
+536 YTNWFP

-548 EFTEKENITLG
+548 EFTEKENITFG

-590 LDPSYSNLFDFGYL
+590 LDPSYSSLFDLGYL
-604 KRWDKFTFNGS
+604 KRWYKFTFNSS

-628 TESTGAFV
+628 TETTGELV
-636 VVSEDPLIELPEFR
+636 VVSEDPLVELPEFR
-650 STSVNISENIRT
+650 STSVNLSENIRT
-662 GTEFTLTYTPKR
+662 GTEFTLTYSPER
-674 KVRISGNFNI
+674 QVRLSGNFNI
-684 FNSETIGSY
+684 FNSETIGFY
-693 KGIALDREIV
+693 KGVPLDREIV
-703 SWFARINSSFPLPF
+703 SWFMRFNSSFPLAF

-733 AQTESKGVVQ
+733 AQTESKGVVR
-743 FSGALNKPMFNDK
+743 FSGALNKPIFNDK
-756 ATLSFRVSDILNS
+756 ATLSFRVSDIFNS

-780 FRNYTEFQWRQPS
+780 FINYTEFQWRQPS

-808 RRRNNRGGQ
+808 RQRNNRRGILS
-817 FDGGGGEEPEF
+817 GGGVESDF

>member
-1 LNSQRALKSTMKNI
+1 MKRLIVILFLFGLSISGFSQQ
-15 FLALILIGLTP
+15 P
-26 KLYAQRPQGG
+26 GG
-36 GPGNFTKLKIEGA
+36 KKFKKIKIEGV
-49 VIDKETQEP
+49 VIDKETQDP
-58 LEYATI
+58 LEYTTI
-64 SLVNERFPER
+64 SLLNDSSPDL
-74 IQGGITDTKGK
+74 IQGGITDKNGK
-85 FNLEVFPGKYDV
+85 FIIEVFPGKYNI
-97 TVEYIGFDKIT
+97 TLEYIGFDKII
-108 LKDKMIQSNVDL
+108 LKDKVISINEDF
-120 GTFQLEIAA
+120 GIFELEIVT
-129 EALEGVELVGE
+129 ESLNEVELVGE

-184 ALRGNENVRILI
+184 ALRGNQNVRILI

-231 RYEASGTAGILNII
+231 RYEASGTAGILNVI

-257 FIVNGGLPTTY
+257 FILNGGAPTTY

-277 TKKMNIFSTTSLRNS
+277 TKKFNIFSTTSLRDS
-292 ESRGGGIFESE
+292 ESRGGGDFESE
-303 NFNPVSFVN
+303 NFNPVRFVN
-312 EDRDYQRNRNSVFFN
+312 EDRDYQRNRKSIFFN
-327 LGAEYYFDDK
+327 LGAEYYFNDD
-337 TSLVVS
+337 TSLTIS
-343 GFVRKSNNESNN
+343 GFVRTSDNESNN
-355 TTEIDNLNSAGVVID
+355 NTKIDNLNAAGVVVD

-375 QFEEELDN
+375 QFEEEIDN
-383 SQQLT
+383 SQQFT
-388 ANFTKK
+388 TNFTKK

-402 IIEFQT
+402 VIEFQT
-408 EASGENESDLAENT
+408 ESSEEDESDLAENT
-422 RTFNQESDTTEDQK
+422 STFNQESDTFEDQS

-446 PVNENTQFELGYRGD
+446 PVNENTQFEIGYRGD
-461 YSFQE
+461 FSLQE

-475 DSGRTVNNQL
+475 DNGRTPNTEL
-485 TNFLGFTQNVNA
+485 TNFLGFTQKINA
-497 AYTQFGQKIDKF
+497 AYAQFGKKINKF
-509 SYLMGLRMEKTHIEI
+509 SYLIGLRMEKTHIEI
-524 DQKTADIYKEKD
+524 DQKTTKIFKEKD
-536 YLDWFP
+536 YTDWFP

-590 LDPSYSNLFDFGYL
+590 LDPSYSKLFDLGYL
-604 KRWDKFTFNGS
+604 KRWNKFTFNSS

-628 TESTGAFV
+628 TETTGELV
-636 VVSEDPLIELPEFR
+636 VVSLDPLVELPEFR

-662 GTEFTLTYTPKR
+662 GTEFTLTYSPKR
-674 KVRISGNFNI
+674 QVRLSGNFNI
-684 FNSETIGSY
+684 FNSETIGFY
-693 KGIALDREIV
+693 KGVPLDRKIV
-703 SWFARINSSFPLPF
+703 SWFMRFNSSFPLAF

-733 AQTESKGVVQ
+733 AQTESKGVVS

-756 ATLSFRVSDILNS
+756 ATLSFRVNDIFNS

-793 YIFTFTYRINERKMD
+793 YVFTFTYRINERKMGK
-808 RRRNNRGGQ
+808 RRNNRRGSLN
-817 FDGGGGEEPEF
+817 DGGEESDF

>member
-1 LNSQRALKSTMKNI
+1 MKKI
-15 FLALILIGLTP
+15 
-26 KLYAQRPQGG
+26 KLSG
-36 GPGNFTKLKIEGA
+36 T
-49 VIDKETQEP
+49 VIDKDTQEI

-64 SLVNERFPER
+64 SLINENAPGR
-74 IQGGITDTKGK
+74 IQGGITDGKGN
-85 FNLEVFPGKYDV
+85 FDLEVFPGKYNIII
-97 TVEYIGFDKIT
+97 EYIGFTKVELTDKV
-108 LKDKMIQSNVDL
+108 LREDENL
-120 GTFQLEIAA
+120 GVISLIIAA
-129 EALEGVELVGE
+129 ESLDEVELVGE

-151 IYNVGKDITVRGGS
+151 IYNVGRDITVRGGS

-177 VDVEGNV
+177 VDVEGNI

-257 FIVNGGLPTTY
+257 FIVNGGFPTTY

-277 TKKMNIFSTTSLRNS
+277 TKKINFFSTTSLRDS

-303 NFNPVSFVN
+303 NFNPLRFVN
-312 EDRDYQRNRNSVFFN
+312 EDREYIRNRKSLFFN
-327 LGAEYYFDDK
+327 LGTEYYINDL
-337 TSLVVS
+337 TSLTLS
-343 GFVRKSNNESNN
+343 GFIRRSNNESNN
-355 TTEIDNLNSAGVVID
+355 TTEIENLNASGLVID

-383 SQQLT
+383 SQQFT

-394 FDDKGHEL
+394 FDEKGHEL
-402 IIEFQT
+402 VIEFQT
-408 EASGENESDLAENT
+408 ESSAEDENDLAENT
-422 RTFNQESDTTEDQK
+422 STFNQESESLENQK

-446 PVNENTQFELGYRGD
+446 PINEDTQFELGFRGD

-466 TDYNVFDLL
+466 TDYSVFDLL
-475 DSGRTVNNQL
+475 ESGRTPNTQL

-497 AYTQFGQKIDKF
+497 AYTQFGKKVDKF

-524 DQKTADIYKEKD
+524 DQKTINVYKEKD
-536 YLDWFP
+536 YTDWFP
-542 TLNFSF
+542 TLNLSY
-548 EFTEKENITLG
+548 EFNEKENITLG

-590 LDPSYSNLFDFGYL
+590 LDPSYSNIFDFGYL

-628 TESTGAFV
+628 TEATGALV
-636 VVSEDPLIELPEFR
+636 VVSENPLVELPEFR
-650 STSVNISENIRT
+650 STSINLSENHRT

-674 KVRISGNFNI
+674 RVRISGNFNI

-693 KGIALDREIV
+693 NGTVFDREII
-703 SWFARINSSFPLPF
+703 SWFTRLNSSFPLPM
-717 GINTQ
+717 GINAQ
-722 LNGFYFGPRAN
+722 LRGFYFGPRAN
-733 AQTESKGVVQ
+733 AQTESKGVVT
-743 FSGALNKPMFNDK
+743 FSGALNKSLFNK
-756 ATLSFRVSDILNS
+756 KGELSFQVSDILNS

-780 FRNYTEFQWRQPS
+780 FRNYTEFQWRQPT
-793 YIFTFTYRINERKMD
+793 YVFTLTYRINERKMD
-808 RRRNNRGGQ
+808 RRRNRNQ
-817 FDGGGGEEPEF
+817 NFGGGDDGEGPDF